1 MKTIKDFLWQYI
13 GWYINW
19 IYNRFY
25 NLYRWLPIIWK
36 DKDWDS
42 WYIYTIL
49 QTKLK
54 HQAEYIARHDRHI
67 MAQKDAQRMMTCVRL
82 IEKIKEESYN
92 LECMEYH
99 TTEIVQVAN
108 DRGSYSIDFKIVEER
123 FQEYFLAYPLD
134 YKRVLKG
141 EGWLPIDEYGLSQVE
156 RDYRIASNMSHNRQF
171 RAKKL
176 LFRILEQDV
185 EGWWD

>member
-1 MKTIKDFLWQYI
+1 MEKISNFLWQTI
-13 GWYINW
+13 GWRIRYARNAVKNI
-19 IYNRFY
+19 I
-25 NLYRWLPIIWK
+25 RWLPVLWK
-36 DKDWDS
+36 DRDFDA

-54 HQAEYIARHDRHI
+54 HQAEYIARNYRHTL
-67 MAQKDAQRMMTCVRL
+67 AHRDAQRMMTCVRL
-82 IEKIKEESYN
+82 MEKIKEDSYD

-108 DRGSYSIDFKIVEER
+108 DRGSYSIDFKITEER

-134 YKRVLKG
+134 YRRVLKG
-141 EGWLPIDEYGLSQVE
+141 EGWLNINEEGISQTE
-156 RDYRIASNMSHNRQF
+156 RDYRIASNMSHNRQR
-171 RAKKL
+171 RARKL
-176 LFRILEQDV
+176 LFRILEQDI